1 MTLLPAALLLDARAR
16 PTGEWIPALSPHLST
31 LVGTAIL
38 GALYFWGITA
48 ARRRWNLGP
57 PATAWQVASFTAA
70 LAVLL
75 VSLNGPIHDLSDY
88 YLFVIHM
95 LQHLLLTMLF
105 PPLLILGTPAWLL
118 RPLVR
123 PAWVRRVGRTIA
135 HPVAAGLLFSL
146 CVAAWHTT
154 PLYDLMMRSHDIH
167 ITTHLMFIVVSV
179 IMWWPVLSPIE
190 EVPPLPLGARMLYLF
205 LVSLPMQAV
214 AAIITMAE
222 RPLYEWYVGAPR
234 TWGLS
239 PLDDQKLGGLLMW
252 VPGNLWMFG
261 AIGILFFKWV
271 REQEREEGTGGEER
285 ESGAMP
291 GRTSAAPIPLT
302 DSAPR

>member
-1 MTLLPAALLLDARAR
+1 VTQLLAALLLDARPR

-31 LVGTAIL
+31 LVGTVIL
-38 GALYFWGITA
+38 GALYFWGITV
-48 ARRRWNLGP
+48 ARRRYNLGP
-57 PATAWQVASFTAA
+57 PARPLQVASFVAA

-88 YLFVIHM
+88 YLFLIHM

-105 PPLLILGTPAWLL
+105 PLLLILGTPAWLL

-123 PAWVRRVGRTIA
+123 PAWVQRTGRFLA
-135 HPVAAGLLFSL
+135 HPVIAGILFTI
-146 CVAAWHTT
+146 CVAAWHTI
-154 PLYDLMMRSHDIH
+154 PLYDLMMRNHDVH
-167 ITTHLMFIVVSV
+167 IATHLMFIVVSV
-179 IMWWPVLSPIE
+179 IMWWPVMSPIE

-222 RPLYEWYVGAPR
+222 RPLYQWYVAAPR

-261 AIGILFFKWV
+261 IIAILFFMWN
-271 REQEREEGTGGEER
+271 REQQGSAPAAGAP
-285 ESGAMP
+285 SGAP
-291 GRTSAAPIPLT
+291 APSLPLGKAART
-302 DSAPR
+302 